1 MMKSELTPEE
11 RRAVDD
17 YLSLSRP
24 ERESLMEFVQ
34 FANRPHR
41 DDPSITNL
49 HALIDLVRKRPALVD
64 VMKRAE
70 WMDHA
75 RRLVIMLG
83 GLSGAIVAILAA
95 AKAISERMAG

>member
-1 MMKSELTPEE
+1 M
-11 RRAVDD
+11 DD
-17 YLSLSRP
+17 YLNLSRA
-24 ERESLMEFVQ
+24 ERETFMEFAQ
-34 FANRPHR
+34 FAHRPHR
-41 DDPSITNL
+41 DDPSIRNL
-49 HALIDLVRKRPALVD
+49 DALIDLVRKRPALVD